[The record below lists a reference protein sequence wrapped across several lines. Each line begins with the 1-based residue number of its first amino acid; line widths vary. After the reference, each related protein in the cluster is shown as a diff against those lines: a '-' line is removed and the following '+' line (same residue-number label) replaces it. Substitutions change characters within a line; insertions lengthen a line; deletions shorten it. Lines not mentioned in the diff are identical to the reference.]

1 MILNSISIVNYKNIE
16 EASLTLSPNLNC
28 FLGNN
33 GEGKTNFIDAVYY
46 LSFCRSAFNFIDS
59 QVLRHEQDYF
69 MLEGNYTDSDG
80 NKENITCGM
89 QRGKKKHFKRN
100 KKEYHRLSEH
110 LGLIPVI
117 LVSPSDIS
125 LIEGSNDERRH
136 LMDSVIA
143 QYDKEYIHALSR
155 YNNAMQQR
163 NVLLKNES
171 ANHSIQISDSMINV
185 LEVFEEEMA
194 AQGEIIFNKRSEF
207 ISSITSSF
215 QKYYSLISADKEIV
229 SLRYISHCQR
239 GRLLDVIQLDR
250 VKDLAVGYSLH
261 GIHRDDLEM
270 NIGGYPMRKE
280 GSQGQNKSFVLAL
293 KLAIFEFLKER
304 QNGRVPI
311 LLLDDIFDKLDSQRV
326 EQIIKIVSS
335 DEFGQIFITDTNRQ
349 HLDEILRHSRYDYK
363 IFYVEKGCLEEKN
376 SI

>member
-16 EASLTLSPNLNC
+16 EAHLTLSPNLNC
-28 FLGNN
+28 FIGNN
-33 GEGKTNFIDAVYY
+33 GEGKTNFIDAIYY
-46 LSFCRSAFNFIDS
+46 LSFCRSAFNYIDS

-69 MLEGNYTDSDG
+69 MLEGNYTDYEG

-89 QRGKKKHFKRN
+89 QHGKKKHFKRN
-100 KKEYHRLSEH
+100 KKEYRRLSEH
-110 LGLIPVI
+110 LGLIPII

-163 NVLLKNES
+163 NVLLKKES
-171 ANHSIQISDSMINV
+171 ANHSLQLSNSMVNV

-194 AQGEIIFNKRSEF
+194 AQGEIIFNKRNEF
-207 ISSITSSF
+207 ITSIASSF
-215 QKYYSLISADKEIV
+215 QKYYSLISADKEKV
-229 SLRYISHCQR
+229 SLKYISHCQR
-239 GRLLDVIQLDR
+239 GRLLNVIQLDR
-250 VKDLAVGYSLH
+250 QKDLAVGYSLH

-270 NIGGYPMRKE
+270 NIDGYPMRKE

-293 KLAIFEFLKER
+293 KLAVFEYLKER

-335 DEFGQIFITDTNRQ
+335 DDFGQIFITDTNRQ
-349 HLDEILRHSRYDYK
+349 HLDEILKRSRYEYK
-363 IFYVEKGCLEEKN
+363 IYYVEKGCLEEKN